1 MALTPD
7 INEQLQKVNELIP
20 VHSMW
25 DGFWIYDFEHGN
37 LTITCSFDRTEYR
50 NFDIE
55 FKNVRFFNIPSEW
68 RDTHIEGDKL
78 FKPGDKEAFQKLYP
92 ETDVAEQAVFALD
105 LTVKSNSNPSITH
118 RFHIVAE
125 RVVASACLADDARP
139 NAYFKDPF
147 EKETFPC
154 FKNRVL

>member
-68 RDTHIEGDKL
+68 RDTDVPGDIL
-78 FKPGDKEAFQKLYP
+78 FKLSDKYEFQKLYP
-92 ETDVAEQAVFALD
+92 EVKLAEQTVFALD
-105 LTVKSNSNPSITH
+105 LLFKINSTLSLQH
-118 RFHIVAE
+118 RFHIVADW
-125 RVVASACLADDARP
+125 VVASACLAGDARP

-147 EKETFPC
+147 EKEAFPC